1 MAELSTRAP
10 DPDPERLP
18 SPAWFKDQ
26 VAGADDALAE
36 WAKDPTDRES
46 SNTDKPKAAV
56 NGGGH
61 KPAVNSDRDRASTG
75 SSEPAEAPRPAPRS
89 GAAAT
94 DPGAPPSPRRGEQ
107 RPPDADPATGPGGDV
122 DEPMHGPEPGK
133 QTNKQTSEAPKSVDS
148 TRNSA
153 RRTPMPRSL
162 DRLFLTFYAVTL
174 GLALWGQ
181 TLGLA
186 RILYGNQRVAE
197 LAAAPFLQRTAFFS
211 LPLAFAFVIE
221 LLAALLLH
229 WADWRR
235 MTRLETSYVAYA
247 FATLVAAAVA
257 FLNWYGHLGGITGG
271 LFAGASLT
279 AFGMWVLRSYGRLKD
294 ALAERAALP
303 DLPED
308 IPDPVARRARE
319 LSRRKP
325 GESVWA
331 YIETARTQLANEER
345 HAAIRDALAA
355 RIGAAGCDP
364 RLALAVYDPTLLATH
379 LAGKADYK
387 LLADMLNDELAPT
400 QLIDPKPSP
409 ARRRRSNTERSN
421 KSTTERSRGSNTER
435 SNKSTTERSR
445 ESKTERSERSNTEQS
460 RRSNTEHP
468 NEKRDKVL
476 RAAAKLGPNPSVRA
490 VAAAAGVSVST
501 AHAYMPNRKEQP

>member
-355 RIGAAGCDP
+355 RIGAAQPSSSTPNRHRPVGGARTPNGRTSRPPNGPEGRTPNGRTSRPPNGPESRKQNDPNGRTPNSPDGRTPNTRTRSATRCFARPRSWDLTRRFAQSPP
-364 RLALAVYDPTLLATH
+364 RLVSA
-379 LAGKADYK
+379 
-387 LLADMLNDELAPT
+387 
-400 QLIDPKPSP
+400 SP
-409 ARRRRSNTERSN
+409 PLMRTCRTGRSSHDRRWC
-421 KSTTERSRGSNTER
+421 G
-435 SNKSTTERSR
+435 
-445 ESKTERSERSNTEQS
+445 
-460 RRSNTEHP
+460 
-468 NEKRDKVL
+468 
-476 RAAAKLGPNPSVRA
+476 
-490 VAAAAGVSVST
+490 
-501 AHAYMPNRKEQP
+501 